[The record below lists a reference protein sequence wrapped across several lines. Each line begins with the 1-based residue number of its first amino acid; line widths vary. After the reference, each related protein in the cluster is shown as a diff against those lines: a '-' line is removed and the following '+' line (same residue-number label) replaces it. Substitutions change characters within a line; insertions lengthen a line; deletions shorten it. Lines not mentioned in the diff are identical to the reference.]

1 MGTMKSEGKCII
13 FSAPSG
19 AGKTTIVRAL
29 LERMHNLAFSVSACS
44 RPPRGLEQNGKDYF
58 FLSVDAFKQ
67 KIQED
72 AFVEWEEV
80 YTNMY
85 YGTLKSEVERVWNED
100 KAVLFDV
107 DVIGGLNLKGI
118 FKEQAL
124 AIFIKPPS
132 IEELERRLR
141 SRNTD
146 SEEKI
151 ALRVQKAALEMEK
164 AEEFDIII
172 ENNEL
177 SVAIEATMQAVNQF
191 LAE

>member
-1 MGTMKSEGKCII
+1 MKTLKSEGKCII

-29 LERMHNLAFSVSACS
+29 LERLHNLEFSVSACS
-44 RPPRGLEQNGKDYF
+44 RAPRGTEVDGRDYY
-58 FLSVDAFKQ
+58 FLSVPAFQQ
-67 KIQED
+67 KIEEN

-80 YTNMY
+80 YENMY
-85 YGTLKSEVERVWNED
+85 YGTLKSEVERIWND
-100 KAVLFDV
+100 QKAVLFDV

-118 FKEQAL
+118 FKEHAL

-141 SRNTD
+141 NRNTD

-151 ALRVQKAALEMEK
+151 KMRVEKAAWEMER
-164 AEEFDIII
+164 AAEFDIII
-172 ENNEL
+172 ENNQLDE
-177 SVAIEATMQAVNQF
+177 AIEATIEAVNQF